1 MRGCAVVDD
10 LTPNQERF
18 AAWLATPQVDRKPRR
33 FEDLATEL
41 GVSQP
46 TLYRWR
52 QRPEVRQRAQEIV
65 DEAVGGPERVRM
77 VLDVIVE
84 QALQGQAKQQELFL
98 KYAGLLVDRRV
109 TEKVVSY
116 TDIEELSDEELQEA
130 WQAEWDEEAADIF
143 NANDLEE
150 LDNGDS

>member
-1 MRGCAVVDD
+1 
-10 LTPNQERF
+10 
-18 AAWLATPQVDRKPRR
+18 
-33 FEDLATEL
+33 
-41 GVSQP
+41 
-46 TLYRWR
+46 
-52 QRPEVRQRAQEIV
+52 
-65 DEAVGGPERVRM
+65 M

-130 WQAEWDEEAADIF
+130 WQAEWDEEAAEIF

>member
-1 MRGCAVVDD
+1 MLDD

-33 FEDLATEL
+33 FEDLAAEL

-52 QRPEVRQRAQEIV
+52 KNPDVKARASEIV
-65 DEAVGGPERVRM
+65 DEAVGGPERVRQI
-77 VLDVIVE
+77 LDVIVE
-84 QALQGQAKQQELFL
+84 QALAGQAKQQELFL

-109 TEKVVSY
+109 TEKVV
-116 TDIEELSDEELQEA
+116 THQEIEELSDEELQEA